1 MDTTSVELI
10 AGAVLPILISFLKKL
25 HYPDTLNAVIA
36 LAVYAV
42 FGVIGVVVSGQ
53 TIDVNN
59 LVPTIAI
66 VTASG
71 TVAYQLFWKNW
82 GDPQI
87 QAKVSPTPAASTD
100 VPAPTPSI

>member
-1 MDTTSVELI
+1 MNTISIDVIVAAL
-10 AGAVLPILISFLKKL
+10 LPVLISFLKRL

-42 FGVIGVVVSGQ
+42 FGIAAVVLSGQ
-53 TIDVNN
+53 SIDPNN

-66 VTASG
+66 FTASG
-71 TVAYQLFWKNW
+71 TVAYQAFWKNW

-87 QAKVSPTPAASTD
+87 QAKLAPPTT
-100 VPAPTPSI
+100 

>member
-1 MDTTSVELI
+1 MDSTTIEVL
-10 AGAVLPILISFLKKL
+10 AGAVLPVLISFLKRL

-42 FGVIGVVVSGQ
+42 FGVVAVVVSGQ

-59 LVPTIAI
+59 LVPTISLF
-66 VTASG
+66 TAAG

-87 QAKVSPTPAASTD
+87 QAAVAKPTVTSYPTTPPAS
-100 VPAPTPSI
+100 